1 MNKAGQTVTR
11 KIVIR
16 LVLSSLAFVIA
27 LILSGVAFYYYHIR
41 APLVPLVVGL
51 AGWPAAAIMLMSLY
65 DLRSLKVKQSQQ
77 SHQPPQ
83 RS

>member
-1 MNKAGQTVTR
+1 MNKIEQAVTR
-11 KIVIR
+11 KIVMR
-16 LVLSSLAFVIA
+16 LVMSSLAFVIA
-27 LILSGVAFYYYHIR
+27 LILSGVAFYYYYTS

-65 DLRSLKVKQSQQ
+65 DLRSLRVKQSQQ